1 MKCDCVTESEGENVT
16 KETGTENVEES
27 MLEME
32 QEMSEGEKGFEPQ
45 DFKTRNGKETEKGKA
60 VVDGVVKKR
69 KRKSQRKDV
78 METELNVEA
87 ENDIEGIGIGNNK
100 IVLVGLE
107 GTLMEENNVLE
118 PKASEKGHEQN
129 NEKEKQKQ
137 HREKEMVN
145 GKSEMSKEMTYELS
159 VEDVDFAQVKIV
171 DGSTIKPRSKE
182 KGNVVRNKLKHQSIG
197 GHVLKYKTI
206 PNLNLVLKK
215 QKLRRT
221 DLEKKRRVVEYY
233 LD

>member
-1 MKCDCVTESEGENVT
+1 MCFQPGHFFKDCPNFTCFECGEQGHYARNCKAEKCPDCKNVFMKCDCVTESEGENVT

-78 METELNVEA
+78 ME
-87 ENDIEGIGIGNNK
+87 NDIEGIGIGNNK

-107 GTLMEENNVLE
+107 CFRT
-118 PKASEKGHEQN
+118 
-129 NEKEKQKQ
+129 
-137 HREKEMVN
+137 
-145 GKSEMSKEMTYELS
+145 KS
-159 VEDVDFAQVKIV
+159 Q
-171 DGSTIKPRSKE
+171 
-182 KGNVVRNKLKHQSIG
+182 
-197 GHVLKYKTI
+197 
-206 PNLNLVLKK
+206 
-215 QKLRRT
+215 
-221 DLEKKRRVVEYY
+221 
-233 LD
+233 